1 MGCRTRCADVG
12 RLYILYLIL
21 EFLNGFISF
30 NIGSKLENVPNLN
43 LDPVVQKVDNAIHR
57 INHYPLDSAIDFHN
71 TYPLNSDLFG
81 G

>member
-21 EFLNGFISF
+21 EFMNGFILF

-43 LDPVVQKVDNAIHR
+43 LDPDVQKVDNAIHR

-71 TYPLNSDLFG
+71 TYPLDSDLFG